1 MAVTMLNVSAVMTP
15 SGQQLVLSALDA
27 ALAVAVVSAA
37 VVKAADGR
45 R

>member
-1 MAVTMLNVSAVMTP
+1 MLSVSAMMML

-27 ALAVAVVSAA
+27 AVAVAVVSAA